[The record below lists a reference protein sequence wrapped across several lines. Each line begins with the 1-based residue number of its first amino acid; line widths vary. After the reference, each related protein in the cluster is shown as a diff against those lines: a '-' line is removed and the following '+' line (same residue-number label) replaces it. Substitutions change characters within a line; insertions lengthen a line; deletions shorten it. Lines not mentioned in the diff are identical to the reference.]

1 MHLIVLLFTG
11 LMFLLFLLSL
21 RVPRYASISSELV
34 TLGVLGTFMGV
45 FVGLYHFDFNAIE
58 TSIPELLDGL
68 KMAFVTSIIGLSLY
82 VALMVIKSVQSKEE
96 DSAQDFLNQQVQM
109 LAMLEAGFKQMDANA
124 QRSQSKQERL
134 ISTLDEALSKIA
146 KNSQQE
152 VVKALAEVVKDF
164 NAQLNTQFGDNFRE
178 LNESVKGI
186 NTWQKNYQSQVSA
199 MEANVQA
206 LLKEMKQTAEA
217 LNQQSSTAKAL
228 LGKVDVAADEMN
240 SQLQTNVKVVQESL
254 DLLLRKANAR
264 Y

>member
-1 MHLIVLLFTG
+1 MSLVVWFFTG
-11 LMFLLFLLSL
+11 LMCLLFILSL
-21 RVPRYASISSELV
+21 RVPRFSAIGSELV
-34 TLGVLGTFMGV
+34 TLGVLGTFVGV
-45 FVGLYHFDFNAIE
+45 FSGLYHFDFNAIE
-58 TSIPELLDGL
+58 ASIPELLDGL

-82 VALMVIKSVQSKEE
+82 VVLMVIKSNEKKE
-96 DSAQDFLNQQVQM
+96 DTTLDFLNQQAQM
-109 LAMLEAGFKQMDANA
+109 LAALEAGFTQMDANA
-124 QRSQSKQERL
+124 QRSQSKQEQM

-152 VVKALAEVVKDF
+152 VIKALAEVVKDF
-164 NAQLNTQFGDNFRE
+164 NTQLNTQFGDNFRQ

-199 MEANVQA
+199 METSVQA
-206 LLKEMKQTAEA
+206 LLKEMNQTAES
-217 LNQQSSTAKAL
+217 LSQQSSTAHAL
-228 LGKVDVAADEMN
+228 LSKVDVAAGEMN